1 MNKQNIYNIFS
12 PPQFTENYVSE
23 VEKNA
28 HPVNL
33 GENESALRCY
43 VENEVNM
50 ILSISSPH
58 TEFLTAGEK
67 LEERRCARNR
77 LFTMFALI

>member
-1 MNKQNIYNIFS
+1 M
-12 PPQFTENYVSE
+12 
-23 VEKNA
+23 KNA
-28 HPVNL
+28 LPVNL

-67 LEERRCARNR
+67 LEEKGFRDLNEKQFIYNVHADLR
-77 LFTMFALI
+77 T

>member
-1 MNKQNIYNIFS
+1 M
-12 PPQFTENYVSE
+12 SE

-28 HPVNL
+28 LPVNL

-50 ILSISSPH
+50 IMVWLSISSPH

-67 LEERRCARNR
+67 LEEKGFRDLNEKQSIYNVHADLR
-77 LFTMFALI
+77 T

>member
-1 MNKQNIYNIFS
+1 M
-12 PPQFTENYVSE
+12 
-23 VEKNA
+23 KNA
-28 HPVNL
+28 LPVNL

-50 ILSISSPH
+50 IMVWLSISSPH

-67 LEERRCARNR
+67 LEEKKGFRDLNEKQFSYNVHTDLR
-77 LFTMFALI
+77 T